1 MVFAQDRVFSIGGWN
16 DLFLETSNIYYS
28 NKIASPPTE
37 SPTSLPSVIPTPLP
51 FSQPTKLPTRGPV
64 TVVSSTTPYTTTSTI
79 TTVNSSNSSQ
89 TGLNLSSSEIL
100 NATSGVLTSRSTP
113 TFIITKESPS
123 RTTTSTVASTSDPEN
138 LSEKQNQALI
148 FLVIALSIAICLLC
162 VCVGIMFFCRRN
174 HHRDLGLQ
182 PKNVNVVDLYLQNKL
197 RHGERNQ
204 EVRNGDISIQH
215 ANEPAMHTEKFDNDV
230 ASNNDD
236 ANGES
241 YVKNEKEN
249 SQENT
254 VEDADDEQ
262 IMYIVYSTKNHD
274 TCTND
279 VAVQKQTENGS
290 DQDNGERDG
299 SNEALPVISQE
310 NLSYIQPEG
319 VVGDANH
326 DTAGNAT
333 KSDAK

>member
-1 MVFAQDRVFSIGGWN
+1 MVFAKDRVFSIGGWN
-16 DLFLETSNIYYS
+16 DILEATSDIYYS
-28 NKIASPPTE
+28 NKVASTPTE
-37 SPTSLPSVIPTPLP
+37 SPTSLPSVLPTPHP
-51 FSQPTKLPTRGPV
+51 VAQPPTRGPV
-64 TVVSSTTPYTTTSTI
+64 AVVSSTTPHTSTTTI
-79 TTVNSSNSSQ
+79 DSSSSSQ
-89 TGLNLSSSEIL
+89 TGLNLSSSVIL
-100 NATSGVLTSRSTP
+100 NGTRSFLTSRSTS
-113 TFIITKESPS
+113 TFVITKESPS
-123 RTTTSTVASTSDPEN
+123 LTTSDVTSTSDHEN
-138 LSEKQNQALI
+138 SSQKQNRTLI
-148 FLVIALSIAICLLC
+148 LLVIALSIAIFLLC
-162 VCVGIMFFCRRN
+162 VCVGIMFFCRHH

-197 RHGERNQ
+197 RYGKRNQ
-204 EVRNGDISIQH
+204 GVRNGDKSIQH

-319 VVGDANH
+319 VVVDVNH